1 MSATESNSELMPMGQ
16 LRWRC
21 RRGMRE
27 LDVLLE
33 TFLKTRYENLSLTQ
47 KLDFQELLK
56 IQDPDF
62 FKFLTKK
69 TIPAEQRFVDLIEE
83 LLKTHG

>member
-1 MSATESNSELMPMGQ
+1 MSETELMPMGQ

-33 TFLKTRYENLSLTQ
+33 TFLKTRYEALSLQQ
-47 KLDFQELLK
+47 KLDFQELLT

-69 TIPAEQRFVDLIEE
+69 MVPEEQRFVDLIEE
-83 LLKTHG
+83 LLKTHS